1 MRYAVSHLT
10 TLKYAAPV
18 RMAQFAV
25 RLRPARWPGQQV
37 SDYDFSVD
45 PAPGSIFEGEG
56 GYYINETKFELRDQ
70 ISQLTVESR
79 FVVEREPLPFTVTT
93 GSGPALADLR
103 EMAMDR
109 PDLSPLGPASYIFA
123 SPIAR
128 PEREIAF
135 WAAEFL
141 ETSMP
146 VMDAGRALMAAIG
159 KRFEYDNSATYPDTM
174 PIEAF
179 VSRRGVCQDFAHV
192 MIVAARAHGI
202 PAGYVSGYLRTQP
215 PPGRERLVGADAMHA
230 WVALW
235 CGEELGWV
243 GFDPTN
249 DMLADA
255 EHIFIGMGRDYSD
268 VAPFDGRFRGSAQQ
282 TMFYS
287 VDVAPADALAE
298 GTR

>member
-1 MRYAVSHLT
+1 MKYAVSHLT
-10 TLKYAAPV
+10 TLRYAEPV

-37 SDYDFSVD
+37 SDYEFMVD
-45 PAPGSIFEGEG
+45 PRPVAILQGEG
-56 GYYINETKFELRDQ
+56 GYFINESKFELREP
-70 ISQLTVESR
+70 ISQLTVKSR
-79 FVVEREPLPFTVTT
+79 FVVDREPLPAEVTT
-93 GSGPALADLR
+93 GSGPSLADLR
-103 EMAMDR
+103 ELAMGR

-128 PEREIAF
+128 PEREIAM

-141 ETSMP
+141 DASMP
-146 VMDAGRALMAAIG
+146 VMDAGRALMRAVG
-159 KRFEYDNSATYPDTM
+159 ERFAYDNSATYPDTM

-179 VSRRGVCQDFAHV
+179 NSCRGVCQDFAHV

-215 PPGRERLVGADAMHA
+215 PPGQERLVGADAMHA
-230 WVALW
+230 WVCLW
-235 CGEELGWV
+235 CGDALGWV

-268 VAPFDGRFRGSAQQ
+268 VAPFDGRFHGNAQQ
-282 TMFYS
+282 TMLFS
-287 VDVAPADALAE
+287 VDVAALD
-298 GTR
+298 